1 MSVSNQKHLN
11 KTPFPSFLCF
21 LLSSADLFTSL
32 AHSLTHLHSPYHCL
46 HILGNNSHTLP
57 PLWMEDI
64 LPTEEPLINVS
75 SLDLVDLS
83 FTQRILFILVTIKMV
98 S

>member
-1 MSVSNQKHLN
+1 MSVSNHKHLN

-32 AHSLTHLHSPYHCL
+32 AHSLTHSRIY
-46 HILGNNSHTLP
+46 TLLTTVFIFSEIIP
-57 PLWMEDI
+57 IPFPLSGWKI
-64 LPTEEPLINVS
+64 SSPLINVS

-83 FTQRILFILVTIKMV
+83 FTQMILFILVTIKMV

>member
-1 MSVSNQKHLN
+1 MSVSNHKHLN

-64 LPTEEPLINVS
+64 LPT
-75 SLDLVDLS
+75 D
-83 FTQRILFILVTIKMV
+83 QRLFIGSSGPIVHSNDFVHI
-98 S
+98 SYN